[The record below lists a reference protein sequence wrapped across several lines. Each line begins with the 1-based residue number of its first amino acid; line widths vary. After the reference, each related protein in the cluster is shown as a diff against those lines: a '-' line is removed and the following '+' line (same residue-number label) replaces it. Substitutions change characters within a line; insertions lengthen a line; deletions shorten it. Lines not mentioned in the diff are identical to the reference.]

1 METKTIN
8 KEQMHDLNDLQEKL
22 GVAFNFQQAALR
34 LKDIVN
40 RTPLQFNHNLSRKYK
55 CNIF

>member
-22 GVAFNFQQAALR
+22 GTAFHFQQAALR
-34 LKDIVN
+34 LKDIVTE
-40 RTPLQFNHNLSRKYK
+40 RHCSSII
-55 CNIF
+55 IFRANTNAIFF